1 MGREFGHAAN
11 LHNDLLG
18 LERRESLFADG
29 YRVSPGLQLV
39 DAEVARA
46 IRCYRGFGVRALV
59 VHDEFR
65 ICDSR
70 TVSVINSSTN
80 GAVGGVLCIEQRA
93 AGGDE
98 QRYCN

>member
-1 MGREFGHAAN
+1 MWREFGHAAN

-46 IRCYRGFGVRALV
+46 ICCDRGFGIRALV
-59 VHDEFR
+59 VHDDFR
-65 ICDSR
+65 ICDHS

-80 GAVGGVLCIEQRA
+80 GAIGGGLCIDQRA
-93 AGGDE
+93 AGGDK
-98 QRYCN
+98 QRYCD